1 MNQRT
6 HSWIAIRAIALLEN
20 ENHSKGLVDLLKP
33 HARTAS
39 VGAWIPDQIDAKRG
53 GSGIDNH
60 VLKIRPYQGNQVARF
75 TKKKDELLK
84 EIGSHRMV
92 SLFLQNDRCLDD
104 AWWGKPYK
112 GDVDRPGQHVPNRI
126 MALGTMMKDLLL
138 LGDPRVDDL
147 IPGNVGFIQDLD
159 PKARTN
165 GQAAALYFFMLSHF
179 IADASMPCHCDAR
192 KLSGYGGGLHKEL
205 ETHWSKKVGT
215 TFDRKNLLATHAS
228 SDQILQQAREIDAE
242 FDLHFDGTLIPDL
255 LPDHDAWNES
265 MFLCVAS
272 FAVASIIAP
281 PQDYPYDNSKESVEF
296 DDLLGGGREA
306 ILTTLDGFVMHDAV
320 LDTAIL
326 WKHVWNKVSKD

>member
-6 HSWIAIRAIALLEN
+6 HSWIAIRAIALLED
-20 ENHSKGLVDLLKP
+20 ENHSKRLVDLLKP

-53 GSGIDNH
+53 GCGTDNH
-60 VLKIRPYQGNQVARF
+60 ILKIKPYRGNEVARF

-84 EIGSHRMV
+84 EIGPYRMV
-92 SLFLQNDRCLDD
+92 SQFLQNDRCLDEM
-104 AWWGKPYK
+104 WWGKPYK

-126 MALGTMMKDLLL
+126 MALCTMMKDLLL
-138 LGDPRVDDL
+138 MGDPDVDQL
-147 IPGNVGFIQDLD
+147 LPGKVGFIEDLD
-159 PKARTN
+159 AKSRTS

-179 IADASMPCHCDAR
+179 MADVSMPCHCDAR
-192 KLSGYGGGLHKEL
+192 KLSGYEGGLHKEL

-215 TFDRKNLLATHAS
+215 KFERKNLLATRAS
-228 SDQILQQAREIDAE
+228 GDQILQQAREIDDE
-242 FDLHFDGTLIPDL
+242 FDLHFDGTPIPDL
-255 LPDHDAWNES
+255 LPDHDPWLEAIY
-265 MFLCVAS
+265 LCLAS

-281 PQDYPYDNSKESVEF
+281 YQDYPYDNSSERAEF
-296 DDLLGGGREA
+296 DELLGGGREA
-306 ILTTLDGFVMHDAV
+306 ILTTCDQFVLHDAV